1 MLAMYGAVSCTHL
14 AQHMLESVNDGID
27 NEIAVIIVRI
37 NVVVDGV
44 VILSSLLLTV
54 LIWLLLSL

>member
-44 VILSSLLLTV
+44 VILSRYC
-54 LIWLLLSL
+54 